1 MIKKEYLFTCTGD
14 FEDLSYLYQLFTIN
28 GVDSKMRET
37 KANSNQMGIEEI
49 LIVII
54 SSEIIPAIIS
64 TLKIWFQNRKKELFI
79 KDEKQGKEIHI
90 VSRDGEA
97 FSDSVMEK
105 FLTFFED
112 QDNSIKINEQDK

>member
-1 MIKKEYLFTCTGD
+1 MRKKEYLFSCTGD

-28 GVDSKMRET
+28 GVDSKLQET
-37 KANSNQMGIEEI
+37 KANSNQMGLEEI

-64 TLKIWFQNRKKELFI
+64 ALKVWFQNRKKELYI

-90 VSRDGEA
+90 VSHDGEM

-105 FLTFFED
+105 LLSFFEE

>member
-1 MIKKEYLFTCTGD
+1 MREREYLFSCTGD
-14 FEDLSYLYQLFTIN
+14 FEDLSYLCQLFTIN
-28 GVDSKMRET
+28 GVDSKMQET
-37 KANSNQMGIEEI
+37 KANSNQMGLEEI
-49 LIVII
+49 LIVVI

-97 FSDSVMEK
+97 FSDSVMET
-105 FLTFFED
+105 LLSFFED
-112 QDNSIKINEQDK
+112 QDKSIKINDQDE